1 MKRKK
6 LLKTLADLL
15 DGEGR
20 KKTKHHDDLEMLLAK
35 LKEKEVKLEEKIAQE
50 KDKRKQKRLSR
61 ELEIAK
67 AQYAKGL
74 ETLQSLDES

>member
-15 DGEGR
+15 GGEGG
-20 KKTKHHDDLEMLLAK
+20 KKKKHHDDLEVLLAK
-35 LKEKEVKLEEKIAQE
+35 LKEKEVELEEKRAKA
-50 KDKRKQKRLSR
+50 KDERKQKRLSR
-61 ELEIAK
+61 ELDIVK

-74 ETLQSLDES
+74 KTLQGLEES